1 MFQKVIWMK
10 ETESYNGTPDLTL
23 PATAAGAYYNTV
35 SYLTQILSQIVLFS
49 VSLYFAAGYR

>member
-10 ETESYNGTPDLTL
+10 KSGSYKGIPDLTL
-23 PATAAGAYYNTV
+23 PATATGAYYNIV

-49 VSLYFAAGYR
+49 VPLYFAAGYR

>member
-1 MFQKVIWMK
+1 MK

-23 PATAAGAYYNTV
+23 AATATGAYYNTV